1 MLIIDSDIDQ
11 STRDVMVFF
20 RDQVPFGF
28 SRALNTIAFEIR
40 KDTVERVY
48 PRDFEMRNRALPRRL
63 FGVTK
68 KATKKDLH
76 AEVGQTLALDWVERQ
91 ATGGT
96 KTPRGNSIAIAP
108 NPNAVRTGSGAIK
121 KAFKPRNLKNAFK
134 TSTAIMVRDTEGDL
148 HKAYTLKQSVR
159 IPKRFMFYEEAD
171 MKASTIF
178 SAAFDD
184 ALDYAIRSSR
194 FFPA

>member
-1 MLIIDSDIDQ
+1 MIEMTSDIDQ
-11 STRDVMVFF
+11 STRDVMGFF
-20 RDQVPFGF
+20 REQVPFGF
-28 SRALNTIAFEIR
+28 SRALNTVAFEIR
-40 KDTVERVY
+40 RDTVERVY

-68 KATKKDLH
+68 KATKSDLH

-96 KTPRGNSIAIAP
+96 KVPRGNSIAIAP

-121 KAFKPRNLKNAFK
+121 KAFKPRNLKGAFK
-134 TSTAIMVRDTEGDL
+134 TSTAIMVRDSEGDL

-159 IPKRFMFYEEAD
+159 IPKRFTFYEEAD
-171 MKASTIF
+171 LKASTIF
-178 SAAFDD
+178 PTALDD
-184 ALDYAIRSSR
+184 AMDYAIRTSR